1 MDVRLDNKVALITG
15 GSLGL
20 GRAMALR
27 FAEAGASVA
36 IAARGKEALESTAAK
51 IKKSL
56 VMIKL
61 LHTPVML
68 PMLQKFRTY
77 TPMSSLN

>member
-51 IKKSL
+51 IKKITSAD
-56 VMIKL
+56 
-61 LHTPVML
+61 
-68 PMLQKFRTY
+68 
-77 TPMSSLN
+77 